1 MPLPAA
7 AFAGWIVGSGLRY
20 AGKTIIKRPL
30 LSAGGAIL
38 GWELFDLD
46 DTKIGSWTEEQFGAI
61 LDELFETGTNVLNG
75 GIDVTGGFIL
85 EAIEKGG
92 PALLTGIENTFIAL
106 RETVRG
112 REVGFITAFTVIAL
126 TILTARF
133 LWNTSATAGRTI
145 FDDSI

>member
-1 MPLPAA
+1 MPLPQA
-7 AFAGWIVGSGLRY
+7 AFAGWIIGSGIRY

-46 DTKIGSWTEEQFGAI
+46 DTKIGSWTEEKFGAI
-61 LDELFETGTNVLNG
+61 LDELLETGANVVNG

-92 PALLTGIENTFIAL
+92 PAVLTGVENTFIAL
-106 RETVRG
+106 RETLRG
-112 REVGFITAFTVIAL
+112 REVGYLTTFTVVVL

-133 LWNTSATAGRTI
+133 LWNASATAGRTI
-145 FDDSI
+145 FE

>member
-1 MPLPAA
+1 MPLPQA
-7 AFAGWIVGSGLRY
+7 AFAGWIIGSGLRY

-46 DTKIGSWTEEQFGAI
+46 DTKIGSWTEDKFGAV
-61 LDELFETGTNVLNG
+61 LDELFETGTNVIDG

-92 PALLTGIENTFIAL
+92 PAILTGIENTFIAL

-112 REVGFITAFTVIAL
+112 REVGFITAFTVLVL

>member
-1 MPLPAA
+1 MPLPQA
-7 AFAGWIVGSGLRY
+7 AFAGWIIGSGIRY

-46 DTKIGSWTEEQFGAI
+46 DTKIGSWTEEKFGAI
-61 LDELFETGTNVLNG
+61 LDELLETGANVVNG

-92 PALLTGIENTFIAL
+92 PAVLTGVENTFIAL
-106 RETVRG
+106 RETLRG
-112 REVGFITAFTVIAL
+112 REVGYLTTFTVVVL

-133 LWNTSATAGRTI
+133 LWNPSATAGRTI
-145 FDDSI
+145 FE

>member
-1 MPLPAA
+1 MPLPQL

-46 DTKIGSWTEEQFGAI
+46 DTKIGSWTEDKFGAI
-61 LDELFETGTNVLNG
+61 LDELFEAGTTIIDG

-106 RETVRG
+106 RDTVKG
-112 REVGFITAFTVIAL
+112 REVGFITAFTVLVL

>member
-1 MPLPAA
+1 MPLPQA
-7 AFAGWIVGSGLRY
+7 AFAGWIVGSGIRY
-20 AGKTIIKRPL
+20 AGKTVIKRPL

-46 DTKIGSWTEEQFGAI
+46 DTKIGSWTEDKFKGV
-61 LDELFETGTNVLNG
+61 LDELFELSVNVLNG

-92 PALLTGIENTFIAL
+92 PAVLTGVENTFIAL
-106 RETVRG
+106 RETLRG
-112 REVGFITAFTVIAL
+112 REVGYLTTFTVVIL

-133 LWNTSATAGRTI
+133 LWNASATAGRTI
-145 FDDSI
+145 FE

>member
-1 MPLPAA
+1 MVLPQA
-7 AFAGWIVGSGLRY
+7 AFAGWIVGSGIRY
-20 AGKTIIKRPL
+20 AGQTLFRRKIVTL
-30 LSAGGAIL
+30 GGAII
-38 GWELFDLD
+38 GWELFDIGG
-46 DTKIGSWTEEQFGAI
+46 TKVGSWTVDKFGKV
-61 LDELFETGTNVLNG
+61 LDELIEAGTDVLDEG
-75 GIDVTGGFIL
+75 MDVTGGFIL

-112 REVGFITAFTVIAL
+112 REVGFITAFTVIVL

-133 LWNTSATAGRTI
+133 LWNTSLTAGRTI